1 MWEFDSPG
9 DQGNTPRPMLSLEE
23 AIERSLAAAPELGSK
38 TIPLADAEGRF
49 ATSDTKA
56 RVSLPGF
63 DNSAMDGYAVRSCD
77 LKGAS
82 ANSPVGLDCIG
93 VIPAGTF
100 PSDSLNNGTCMKIY
114 TGSPIPNGADAVIMQ
129 EDCQTMPDACNTVHC
144 NDSVKP
150 WENIRLEGEDIRE
163 GDAVISN
170 GSRITAGTIGLL
182 AASGHDRIEVGRRP
196 RVGLVATGSEL
207 VEPPGGLKP
216 GEIYES
222 NRAMLASLAARVN
235 AEPTPYPIVPD
246 SLDNTVAALE
256 RAFAENDVV
265 VTSGGVSV
273 GDHDHVKPAIER
285 LGGSVDFWKIAVKPG
300 KPFVLGQVGSKPLFG
315 LPGNPVSALVTY
327 LLIVRPALLNMQGA
341 REWRLTKRPGC
352 LVDELVNRGDR
363 RHFMRVTIDDR
374 GLVLSAG
381 GQRSHML
388 SSLAK
393 ANGLVDL
400 PPKSRWSKG
409 ERVEVIP
416 IDQ

>member
-1 MWEFDSPG
+1 
-9 DQGNTPRPMLSLEE
+9 MLSLEE
-23 AIERSLAAAPELGSK
+23 AIERSLAATPKLGGE
-38 TIPLADAEGRF
+38 TISLANAEGRL
-49 ATSDTKA
+49 AASDAKA
-56 RVSLPGF
+56 KVSLPAF

-77 LKGAS
+77 LKS
-82 ANSPVGLDCIG
+82 ATADSPVGLMCVG

-100 PSDSLNNGTCMKIY
+100 PAGSLESKTCMKIY
-114 TGSPIPNGADAVIMQ
+114 TGSPIPDGTDAVIMQ
-129 EDCQTMPDACNTVHC
+129 EDCRSTSGDGATILCNER
-144 NDSVKP
+144 VKP
-150 WENIRLEGEDIRE
+150 WENIRLKGEDI
-163 GDAVISN
+163 
-170 GSRITAGTIGLL
+170 
-182 AASGHDRIEVGRRP
+182 
-196 RVGLVATGSEL
+196 SEL
-207 VEPPGGLKP
+207 TEPPGGLKP

-235 AEPTPYPIVPD
+235 AETTPYPIVPD

-327 LLIVRPALLNMQGA
+327 VLIVRPAVLNMQGA

-363 RHFMRVTIDDR
+363 RHFMRVSIDDR

-381 GQRSHML
+381 GQRSHRL